1 MRCLLVPALAN
12 ALMYDVIKPHLVPPA
27 GGCVPWAE
35 AGAAVDKFWAEGK
48 APDNAGAFC
57 AQQAKG
63 SVEPTCVQSS
73 LNHGSVC
80 PTSYCMSN
88 STGKLA
94 LCTSADGVPE
104 QINVQIAGPDAVVV
118 QWITHEAT
126 APTDPPVVRLVPH
139 DASGALSSTVEG
151 ATHVHTTAGGRVYYM
166 HFVRLTQLAPR
177 ARFFYTVQSGA
188 AGAVAS
194 DEFSFRAPYAE
205 GETRIALYGDMGVY
219 SWNNM
224 ANLKV
229 CPPARRP
236 PARRPAGP
244 HRRRRRC
251 CSLSRS
257 ACVSGVE

>member
-1 MRCLLVPALAN
+1 MRSTLLFVPALAD

-63 SVEPTCVQSS
+63 SVEGTCVQSS
-73 LNHGSVC
+73 LSHGSIC

-94 LCTSADGVPE
+94 LCTSANGVPE
-104 QINVQIAGPDAVVV
+104 QVNVQIAGPDAVVI
-118 QWITHEAT
+118 QWITHEAA
-126 APTDPPVVRLVPH
+126 APADPPTVRMGA
-139 DASGALSSTVEG
+139 ASGALGTAVTG
-151 ATHVHTTAGGRVYYM
+151 ATHAHVTNAHRVYYM
-166 HFVRLTQLAPR
+166 HFVRLEGLAPR
-177 ARFFYTVQSGA
+177 GRVFYTVQSGA
-188 AGAVAS
+188 AGSVAS
-194 DEFSFRAPYAE
+194 DEFSFRAPYAD

-219 SWNNM
+219 PLNNM

-229 CPPARRP
+229 RACARRPRALAPARPSARP
-236 PARRPAGP
+236 PARS
-244 HRRRRRC
+244 RC
-251 CSLSRS
+251 S
-257 ACVSGVE
+257 ARG